1 MWVRPDEL
9 IPLEIFL
16 HGDRPSAEMFDGVI
30 SIVAF
35 ASEDTGD
42 GIEGFLDLANND
54 GLELAS

>member
-16 HGDRPSAEMFDGVI
+16 HGDRASAEMFDGVI

-35 ASEDTGD
+35 ASEDTGN